1 MCPFND
7 KDVDPFDEDRVGASA
22 DSDDEAAAAGLPDE
36 DYDDLDDDTDDYDD
50 DSEDEDEEDSDDEDD
65 DSEDDEDND
74 SDDEDDE
81 DSDDEDDD
89 EDDSDDDYDDLDDLE
104 DALDDEIDLVVALY
118 NDDGERIAVS
128 LDKQLAND
136 LDELIT
142 QLRRLPGD
150 AGTVGLVSVDHQFF
164 VIVRVRGRHV
174 GVFLSDAVEG
184 NDWPIARDVADY
196 LGDDIPDP
204 DDDPEPMGD
213 YSLLSDAG
221 ISEFDLE
228 AFADLDEDSDEVL
241 AQIAKRIN
249 YGRQFSHASPS
260 IR

>member
-7 KDVDPFDEDRVGASA
+7 KDVDPFDEDPVGESA
-22 DSDDEAAAAGLPDE
+22 DSDDDAAAESLPDE

-50 DSEDEDEEDSDDEDD
+50 DEDD
-65 DSEDDEDND
+65 DTE
-74 SDDEDDE
+74 DDEDDE
-81 DSDDEDDD
+81 DDDTEDDEDDD
-89 EDDSDDDYDDLDDLE
+89 TEDDEDADDYDDLDDLE
-104 DALDDEIDLVVALY
+104 DALEDEIDLVVALY
-118 NDDGERIAVS
+118 DDDGERIAVS

-150 AGTVGLVSVDHQFF
+150 AGAVGMVSIDHQFF

>member
-1 MCPFND
+1 VCPFND

-50 DSEDEDEEDSDDEDD
+50 DEDDDTEDDEDADDDTEDDEDD
-65 DSEDDEDND
+65 DTE
-74 SDDEDDE
+74 
-81 DSDDEDDD
+81 DDEDDD
-89 EDDSDDDYDDLDDLE
+89 TEDDDYDDLDDLE
-104 DALDDEIDLVVALY
+104 DALEDEIDLVVALY

-150 AGTVGLVSVDHQFF
+150 AGAVGMVSIDHQFF

>member
-7 KDVDPFDEDRVGASA
+7 EDVDPFDEDHAEASA
-22 DSDDEAAAAGLPDE
+22 DSGDEMDQADDDVEEGGLIDE
-36 DYDDLDDDTDDYDD
+36 DYDDLDDADDYDD
-50 DSEDEDEEDSDDEDD
+50 DDDGDEDD
-65 DSEDDEDND
+65 DADDD
-74 SDDEDDE
+74 
-81 DSDDEDDD
+81 DDEDDD
-89 EDDSDDDYDDLDDLE
+89 EDDDYDDLDDLE
-104 DALDDEIDLVVALY
+104 DAGDDEIDLVVALY

-150 AGTVGLVSVDHQFF
+150 AGVVGMISIDHQFF
-164 VIVRVRGRHV
+164 VIVRARGRNV
-174 GVFLSDAVEG
+174 GVFLSDAVQA

-196 LGDDIPDP
+196 LGEDIPDP
-204 DDDPEPMGD
+204 DDDPEAMGD
-213 YSLLSDAG
+213 FGLLSDAG
-221 ISEFDLE
+221 VSEFDLE

-241 AQIAKRIN
+241 ARIARRIN
-249 YGRQFSHASPS
+249 YGSQFEHASPA

>member
-7 KDVDPFDEDRVGASA
+7 KDVDPFDEDPVGESA
-22 DSDDEAAAAGLPDE
+22 DSDDDAAAESLPDE

-50 DSEDEDEEDSDDEDD
+50 DEDD
-65 DSEDDEDND
+65 DTEDDEDA
-74 SDDEDDE
+74 DDE
-81 DSDDEDDD
+81 
-89 EDDSDDDYDDLDDLE
+89 DDYDDLDDLE
-104 DALDDEIDLVVALY
+104 DALEDEIDLVVALY
-118 NDDGERIAVS
+118 DDDGERIAVS

-150 AGTVGLVSVDHQFF
+150 AGAVGMVSIDHQFF

>member
-1 MCPFND
+1 VCPFND

-36 DYDDLDDDTDDYDD
+36 DYDDLDDDPDDYDD
-50 DSEDEDEEDSDDEDD
+50 DTDDDDDEDD
-65 DSEDDEDND
+65 DS
-74 SDDEDDE
+74 DDE
-81 DSDDEDDD
+81 DSDDEDSDD
-89 EDDSDDDYDDLDDLE
+89 GDDDSDDEDDYDDLDDLE

-150 AGTVGLVSVDHQFF
+150 AGAVGMVSVDHQFF

>member
-7 KDVDPFDEDRVGASA
+7 KDVDPFDEDPVGESA
-22 DSDDEAAAAGLPDE
+22 DSDDDAAAESLPDE

-50 DSEDEDEEDSDDEDD
+50 DEDD
-65 DSEDDEDND
+65 DTEDDEDAD
-74 SDDEDDE
+74 DDTEDADDE
-81 DSDDEDDD
+81 
-89 EDDSDDDYDDLDDLE
+89 DDYDDLDDLE
-104 DALDDEIDLVVALY
+104 DALEDEIDLVVALY
-118 NDDGERIAVS
+118 DDDGERIAVS

-150 AGTVGLVSVDHQFF
+150 AGAVGMVSIDHQFF

-241 AQIAKRIN
+241 ARIAKRIN

>member
-50 DSEDEDEEDSDDEDD
+50 DEDDDTEDDEDADDDTEDDEDD
-65 DSEDDEDND
+65 DTE
-74 SDDEDDE
+74 
-81 DSDDEDDD
+81 DDEDDD
-89 EDDSDDDYDDLDDLE
+89 TEDDDYDDLDDLE
-104 DALDDEIDLVVALY
+104 DALEDEIDLVVALY

-150 AGTVGLVSVDHQFF
+150 AGAVGMVSIDHQFF

>member
-7 KDVDPFDEDRVGASA
+7 KDVDPFDEDPVGESA
-22 DSDDEAAAAGLPDE
+22 DSDDDAAAESLPDE

-50 DSEDEDEEDSDDEDD
+50 DEDDDTEDDEDADDDTEDDEDD
-65 DSEDDEDND
+65 DTEDDEDA
-74 SDDEDDE
+74 DDE
-81 DSDDEDDD
+81 
-89 EDDSDDDYDDLDDLE
+89 DDYDDLDDLE
-104 DALDDEIDLVVALY
+104 DALEDEIDLVVALY
-118 NDDGERIAVS
+118 DDDGERIAVS

-150 AGTVGLVSVDHQFF
+150 AGAVGMVSIDHQFF

>member
-7 KDVDPFDEDRVGASA
+7 KDVDPFDEDPVGESA
-22 DSDDEAAAAGLPDE
+22 DSDDDAAAESLPDE

-50 DSEDEDEEDSDDEDD
+50 DEDDDTEDDEDD
-65 DSEDDEDND
+65 DTEDDEDA
-74 SDDEDDE
+74 DDE
-81 DSDDEDDD
+81 
-89 EDDSDDDYDDLDDLE
+89 DDYDDLDDLE
-104 DALDDEIDLVVALY
+104 DALEDEIDLVVALY
-118 NDDGERIAVS
+118 DDDGERIAVS

-150 AGTVGLVSVDHQFF
+150 AGAVGMVSIDHQFF